1 MNWQPTLGY
10 EAEQMNLEDPAL
22 FAPALAPLG
31 VASGLPP
38 VAYRSSVFARL
49 EDEKIW
55 TRAWVPVGAHAR
67 IPNEGDLLP
76 FTIGDHGVHVRREGG
91 RLSAYFNFA
100 QHGGCRFVPRQCQTG
115 NKTSCFYTSCGHSR
129 DRDVIPAN
137 ADGSEPPEMYMF
149 VGNNPAKRV
158 AVPVRAIGPL
168 AFVGLDP
175 ESEPAESQLGSTAG
189 WLKNQERTGA
199 QPLAHFTMEARCN
212 WKGFVQQ
219 SLGDAEWVGLPNLAV
234 FLVDDSMVTAIAQPV
249 GPERTS
255 VHVDLFAMAEHVS
268 DVHDP
273 ERVARLSALCRDR
286 LRHTIARAETLHAA
300 LAADGGDQRR
310 VSEPKVWAFHRW
322 LVRRLTAVH
331 RYVERPLYTMP
342 GRASNAGV
350 NAGPF

>member
-1 MNWQPTLGY
+1 MSWQPTLGY
-10 EAEQMNLEDPAL
+10 EAEQMNLEDPAI
-22 FAPALAPLG
+22 FAPVLAPLG

-49 EDEKIW
+49 EDEKLW
-55 TRAWVPVGAHAR
+55 TRSWVPVGAHAR

-91 RLSAYFNFA
+91 RLNAYFNFA

-137 ADGSEPPEMYMF
+137 ADGSEPPEMYMY

-158 AVPVRAIGPL
+158 TVPVRAIGPL

-175 ESEPAESQLGSTAG
+175 ESEPAESQLGEIAD
-189 WLKNQERTGA
+189 WLADQDCLGMP
-199 QPLAHFTMEARCN
+199 PLAHLTVEARCN

-219 SLGDAEWVGLPNLAV
+219 SLDEAAWTGFPNLAV
-234 FLVDDSMVTAIAQPV
+234 FRIEDCLVTAIAQPV

-255 VHVDLFAMAEHVS
+255 LHVDVFATDERS
-268 DVHDP
+268 GELRDT
-273 ERVARLSALCRDR
+273 ERVAQLSAMCRER
-286 LRHTIARAETLHAA
+286 LRQTVARAESLHAA
-300 LAADGGDQRR
+300 LAADGSDDTP
-310 VSEPKVWAFHRW
+310 VSDPKVWAFHRW
-322 LVRRLTAVH
+322 LAKRLTAVH
-331 RYVERPLYTMP
+331 QYVDRPLYAMP
-342 GRASNAGV
+342 GRASNSGV